1 MKKLNFLT
9 FVGLLLLCPFLSN
22 AQTNRV
28 LSGVIS
34 TKGSPKKGVVVF
46 DLKHPEVRDTT
57 NEDGKYKL
65 SVYGQV
71 HHLGIQPLDA
81 IAPIH
86 AHLHHR
92 NARKFDF
99 DTEQDVGYFTWRAT
113 TAIQYSNS
121 FFSTYQSGGNN
132 NNQSTLLINI
142 AYNNNF
148 HKKRFTID
156 NDVKILFGQNHTAVP
171 LSNPTTKEIENKYL
185 IAKSSDLL
193 SATSKVGYNMR
204 HNVFL
209 TVLTNFQS
217 QFTKSYAD
225 PYAEEKG
232 KELITV
238 SDFLSPATF
247 NLGIGLDYKP
257 NRYFSLYLSPLNL
270 DAMIVKNKDL
280 RPNYNVFSDNG
291 IVPKMGAFLNMDW
304 NHVFFKKIFYST
316 KLQMG
321 TNYRKSP
328 THPEAE
334 RPGAIDI
341 QMWKNT
347 LSYKINNHISLSF
360 SAVVRY
366 DEDIKFKIL
375 KDDKKTGAF
384 TNIRGPRTQYFQNF
398 GINVSYNFENHK
410 RKDHKEKPAN
420 NSTNIGAKPIQPP
433 TPVIKN

>member
-1 MKKLNFLT
+1 MKKLFFLT
-9 FVGLLLLCPFLSN
+9 LVGLLFLCPFLSN
-22 AQTNRV
+22 AQNQRM
-28 LSGVIS
+28 LSGIIS
-34 TKGSPKKGVVVF
+34 TKGSPKSGVVVF
-46 DLKHPEVRDTT
+46 DIKHPTIRDTT
-57 NEDGKYKL
+57 DENGKYIL
-65 SVYGQV
+65 SVIGQV
-71 HHLGIQPLDA
+71 HHLGIQISDSLKPF
-81 IAPIH
+81 H

-92 NARKFDF
+92 NAKKFNF

-113 TAIQYSNS
+113 TAVQYSNS

-132 NNQSTLLINI
+132 NNQSTILVNI
-142 AYNNNF
+142 AHNNNY

-156 NDVKILFGQNHTAVP
+156 NDVKVLFGQNHTAVP
-171 LSNPTTKEIENKYL
+171 LKSPTNNETEIRYL

-232 KELITV
+232 KTLITV

-270 DAMIVKNKDL
+270 DAMIVKKEDL
-280 RPNYNVFSDNG
+280 RINYNVFEKNG

-304 NHVFFKKIFYST
+304 NHVFFKKVFYST
-316 KLQMG
+316 KLQLS
-321 TNYRKSP
+321 TNYRKNKI
-328 THPEAE
+328 HPEAE
-334 RPGAIDI
+334 RPGSIDI

-347 LSYKINNHISLSF
+347 LSYQINKHIALSL

-366 DEDIKFKIL
+366 DEDIKFRIL
-375 KDDKKTGAF
+375 KEDKKTGEA
-384 TNIRGPRTQYFQNF
+384 TNLRGPRTQYFQNL
-398 GINVSYNFENHK
+398 GVNVSYNFENHK
-410 RKDHKEKPAN
+410 RKGK
-420 NSTNIGAKPIQPP
+420 
-433 TPVIKN
+433 KNK